1 MSEKKTEN
9 TNQTEGAKIKE
20 SVQTKSLEKTTD
32 EDRRKNPTKE
42 IVRSENELASNGQTF
57 LDVSKGD
64 IRITK
69 DGAAGGGLL
78 ENETKLN
85 PKGYWIT
92 GTTSS
97 NNIEVSEGV
106 TTNITLDNVNI
117 TIGKVDTTTSKWDC
131 INVSHANVTITLI
144 GSNNLI
150 CNTGRS
156 ADMVGDNTGNAITKD
171 GMDGTLTIQCEKAD
185 NKGHKCDNS
194 CGYLVA
200 KGNPSL
206 WHVGAIGSSMR
217 NVTDEKNCGFSNF
230 TIKGGNIEASAG
242 LHTAGIGV
250 ACVSWRMG
258 KGYAKNIVISGGNI
272 KAVGTQYGAGIGTGY
287 GSKVDGI
294 YISGG
299 HVDAQGG
306 KYAPGIG
313 AAKGALTDL
322 NEFENMLISGGD
334 TVVIAVGDEDT
345 NMPGI
350 GSGAGKDKVSNVA
363 VVPDFGYQ
371 GYIQDGISLTDYI
384 FVDGTPFKDK
394 TAINVDKFCT
404 KVYFGPFRDTNE
416 IEKDTKEQIGANHV
430 ITKSGGKAFT
440 EGQLKTITMVT
451 GKKENGNDFLE
462 EELYFEDKKQIMM
475 INEAKTAG
483 KIGEFPLTFSTP
495 NRTKTT
501 VMVYLKA
508 NGTDVA
514 EMDSKHL
521 QPTIGANDF
530 ERDSGGAAFSED
542 DVRSFSSVQ
551 GKDADGVT
559 HQIGDFKVNDKELA
573 VINQVKAS
581 GKGGIFKLTFTS
593 PDEKKAVITVTLYG
607 EYDKTNE
614 NPHSKEVIKANH
626 VISRTGGTKF
636 TEKQLKEISRVR
648 ALSSDDCVIDIKQI
662 FLPDRKEIENIN
674 DAKTAGKTGE
684 YPLTFSTPDGTRVT
698 VTVYLNEEGL
708 DSSVWK
714 IGDPSL
720 GADNLIYPTGGI
732 GFTKDEIITLCKAK
746 AKNKYG
752 DNIKPGINAEQ
763 LQKINVQ
770 KQNGYTGTFK
780 LIFSLEDEAKVEIVV
795 TLTGKHEVSFDTKG
809 GIDTPKSQ
817 KVDGGNTVVEPR
829 DPKKAGYVFIGWYY
843 TDEQGLERKWDFST
857 PVHSDKILTAKWEKE
872 KDKKSESGSN
882 QQGHGKDKKVDN
894 KDRSDNN
901 KKQTWKYKEVIR
913 HSSRFVPKMG
923 DVMNVAVIIV
933 FFGCIIEI
941 CCLIYRKLK

>member
-1 MSEKKTEN
+1 M
-9 TNQTEGAKIKE
+9 AK
-20 SVQTKSLEKTTD
+20 
-32 EDRRKNPTKE
+32 
-42 IVRSENELASNGQTF
+42 NGQTF

-69 DGAAGGGLL
+69 DGAIGGGLL

-92 GTTSS
+92 GTTSL

-131 INVSHANVTITLI
+131 INVSHAKVTITLI
-144 GSNNLI
+144 GSSNLI

-156 ADMVGDNTGNAITKD
+156 EDMVGDNTGNAITKD
-171 GMDGTLTIQCEKAD
+171 GMDGSLTIQCEKAD
-185 NKGHKCDNS
+185 DEGHKCDNS
-194 CGYLVA
+194 CGSLVA

-206 WHVGAIGSSMR
+206 WHVGAIGSSQR
-217 NVTDEKNCGFSNF
+217 NVLDEKNCGFSNL

-258 KGYAKNIVISGGNI
+258 KGYAKNIVISGGNE

-313 AAKGALTDL
+313 AARGSLTDL

-371 GYIQDGISLTDYI
+371 GYIQDGISLMDYI

-404 KVYFGPFRDTNE
+404 KVYFGPLRDTNE

-440 EGQLKTITMVT
+440 EDQLKTITMVT
-451 GKKENGNDFLE
+451 GKKENGSDFLE
-462 EELYFEDKKQIMM
+462 EEMSFEDKNQI
-475 INEAKTAG
+475 ILLNEAKTEG

-495 NRTKTT
+495 NGTKTT

-514 EMDSKHL
+514 EMDSKQL

-530 ERDSGGAAFSED
+530 ERDSGGKAFSED

-559 HQIGDFKVNDKELA
+559 HQIGDFKVNEKELES
-573 VINQVKAS
+573 INKVKIS
-581 GKGGIFKLTFTS
+581 GKGGSFKLTFTS
-593 PDEKKAVITVTLYG
+593 PDEEKAVITVTLYG
-607 EYDKTNE
+607 EYDRINE
-614 NPHSKEVIKANH
+614 NPDNKEVIKANH
-626 VISRTGGTKF
+626 IISRAGGIKF
-636 TEKQLKEISRVR
+636 TEKQLKEISGVR
-648 ALSSDDCVIDIKQI
+648 ALSSDDYAIDTELI

-674 DAKTAGKTGE
+674 DAKTSGKIGE
-684 YPLTFSTPDGTRVT
+684 YPLTFSTPNGTRVT
-698 VTVYLNEEGL
+698 VIVYLNEEGF
-708 DSSVWK
+708 DSGDWK
-714 IGDPSL
+714 KGDPSL
-720 GADNLIYPTGGI
+720 GADNLLYPTGGT
-732 GFTKDEIITLCKAK
+732 GFTKDEIIVLCKAK

-752 DNIKPGINAEQ
+752 DNIVPEINDEQ
-763 LQKINVQ
+763 LQQINVH
-770 KQNGYTGTFK
+770 KQNGYTGSFK
-780 LIFSLEDEAKVEIVV
+780 LFFSIEDDIKAEIIV
-795 TLTGKHEVSFDTKG
+795 TLTGKHEVSYDTKG

-817 KVDGGNTVVEPR
+817 KVDGGNTAVEPR
-829 DPKKAGYVFIGWYY
+829 EPKKPGYVFIGWYY
-843 TDEQGLERKWDFST
+843 TNEQGLEQKWDFDT
-857 PVHSDKILTAKWEKE
+857 PVHSDITLVAKWEKE
-872 KDKKSESGSN
+872 KEKNKKSESESN
-882 QQGHGKDKKVDN
+882 QQKNGKYKKADN
-894 KDRSDNN
+894 KGHSDN
-901 KKQTWKYKEVIR
+901 KYQKWKYKEVSR
-913 HSSRFVPKMG
+913 QSSRFVPKTG
-923 DVMNVAVIIV
+923 DSVTVTNVIALFV
-933 FFGCIIEI
+933 
-941 CCLIYRKLK
+941 CCFI